1 MKTMKIMKRLMGCAA
16 AILALTACSES
27 EDLLAAYHSDSK
39 AVHITAQVGKASAD
53 GFTRSN
59 PLGTAEEQAKFN
71 ENDEISVR
79 ADGQDAVI
87 YKLVGSEWQPQGSKF
102 LKWEKETMNFTAYYP
117 ASYGGV
123 LSSSLLNTPA

>member
-59 PLGTAEEQAKFN
+59 PLGATEADQAKFN
-71 ENDEISVR
+71 ENDEISVK
-79 ADGQDAVI
+79 ADGQDAVN
-87 YKLVGSEWQPQGSKF
+87 YKLVGSEWVP
-102 LKWEKETMNFTAYYP
+102 
-117 ASYGGV
+117 
-123 LSSSLLNTPA
+123 